1 MDSGPDG
8 AAALAQAAQ
17 AHRLV
22 AALVVAAAR
31 AGAEPATLPALRERL
46 LLQQARFAEVAAAN
60 GVSVPALAPT
70 PAEVAG
76 ARAALGDLSAA
87 SVAEACA
94 TGASTLDLADRLLAE
109 PGSVRFAGPPPTPT
123 PGGSPPP
130 AGERATA
137 WPRNALIYGAYALV
151 VLVMQL
157 IIFLGVADELSG
169 VFWAPLCGLAFPVI
183 AWVAG
188 YLTIGKAPRSPRVG
202 ALICFA
208 PNVVLCCG
216 LGLLAWVR

>member
-1 MDSGPDG
+1 MVDSGPDG
-8 AAALAQAAQ
+8 VAALSQAAQ

-31 AGAEPATLPALRERL
+31 AGAEPAALPALRERL

-60 GVSVPALAPT
+60 GVPVPSLAPT
-70 PAEVAG
+70 PAEVSG
-76 ARAALGDLSAA
+76 ARTALGDLSAA
-87 SVAEACA
+87 TVAEAVT
-94 TGASTLDLADRLLAE
+94 TGASTLDLADRLLAA
-109 PGSVRFAGPPPTPT
+109 PGSVRFAD
-123 PGGSPPP
+123 PP
-130 AGERATA
+130 APAPAPAAGNAGTA
-137 WPRNALIYGAYALV
+137 WPRNALIYGAYAGI

-157 IIFLGVADELSG
+157 IIFLGVADEISG
-169 VFWAPLCGLAFPVI
+169 VFWAPLCGLVFPVI

-188 YLTIGKAPRSPRVG
+188 YLTIGRAPRSPRLG

-208 PNVVLCCG
+208 PNVVLCCA